1 MLHFQAESA
10 RKSPWS
16 DRVSLASNMA
26 RATTKQILINRT
38 RFNESYFK
46 MDAIASIKGSI
57 ELADMVGMSYLNDL
71 SDEDLMK
78 RPHADCNHI
87 NWQVGHLIASEN
99 HMMSTLCED
108 FPALP
113 DGFADKYTKETGSSD
128 SAADFA
134 SKDELMAA
142 HQTQRAATM
151 DYLAKCSPEDL
162 DEPTGVDYAPT
173 RGAMLAMQG
182 AHWLMHCGQWV
193 IIRREAGKPIVI

>member
-1 MLHFQAESA
+1 M
-10 RKSPWS
+10 
-16 DRVSLASNMA
+16 
-26 RATTKQILINRT
+26 INRT

-57 ELADMVGMSYLNDL
+57 ELAEMVGMSYLNDL

-99 HMMSTLCED
+99 SMMSSLSD
-108 FPALP
+108 SIPALP
-113 DGFADKYTKETGSSD
+113 EGFADKYTKETASSD

-134 SKDELMAA
+134 TKDELMAA
-142 HQTQRAATM
+142 YKSQRAATM
-151 DYLAKCSPEDL
+151 EFLSSCSAEDL
-162 DEPTGVDYAPT
+162 DKPTGVEFAPT
-173 RGAMLAMQG
+173 CGSMLAMQG

-193 IIRREAGKPIVI
+193 IIRRESGKPIVI